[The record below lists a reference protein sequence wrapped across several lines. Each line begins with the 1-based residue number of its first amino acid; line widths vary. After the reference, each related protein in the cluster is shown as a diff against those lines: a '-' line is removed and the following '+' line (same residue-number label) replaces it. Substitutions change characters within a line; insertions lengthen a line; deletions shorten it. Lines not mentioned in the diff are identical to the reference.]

1 MSSTNW
7 QQWDIRLLTVL
18 ASLALSGFAVAFASL
33 PNDDAYTYIRT
44 AEIFLEQG
52 VGAAIS
58 HYTWA
63 GYPILIALVSLLGL
77 SLFTSA
83 YVLNA
88 IFFAILAYAF
98 ISILRHLDD
107 SNRIAWLAALT
118 VLAYPEL
125 NEYRDMVLRDVG
137 FWAMLLLALWRFMV
151 FVDTRQFSHSV
162 FFVLAMI
169 GAMLFR
175 AEAVIYLVAIPF
187 ALFLQSDRNTQQ
199 NRQDFLKLAGFICCV
214 GALGFL
220 MLLAAGINLFSLI
233 FELLRIYQPFL
244 ISRFNPDEAITAAQA
259 TAIFGEYAGIFSRD
273 YVSAIVAVGLSVVL
287 VMTLFYTIG
296 GPFFWLLAFGLVR
309 KHIRWHRAKV
319 APILAVSLTN
329 LFILVVFLY
338 TTKFLTGRYAL
349 VFGLMAAT
357 LVPFLISS
365 IIERNRGGKW
375 EKFVSYF
382 LILFFFY
389 CLIDSYVSFGKS
401 KDWLLDAA
409 GYVELQAES
418 DTQVLTNNH
427 TIAYFS
433 RQVEN
438 YDDIIREIAAQNILD
453 AAPGT
458 IVALEMYF
466 EMSLLVEQESVKS
479 SLQLLQQFPN
489 AGKPKMSIYRR
500 VD

>member
-1 MSSTNW
+1 
-7 QQWDIRLLTVL
+7 V
-18 ASLALSGFAVAFASL
+18 
-33 PNDDAYTYIRT
+33 
-44 AEIFLEQG
+44 
-52 VGAAIS
+52 
-58 HYTWA
+58 
-63 GYPILIALVSLLGL
+63 
-77 SLFTSA
+77 
-83 YVLNA
+83 
-88 IFFAILAYAF
+88 
-98 ISILRHLDD
+98 
-107 SNRIAWLAALT
+107 LT

-125 NEYRDMVLRDVG
+125 NEYRDMVLRDAG

-175 AEAVIYLVAIPF
+175 AEAVIYLVAIPV

-273 YVSAIVAVGLSVVL
+273 YVSAVVAVGLSVVL

-296 GPFFWLLAFGLVR
+296 GPFFWLLAFGLMR

-319 APILAVSLTN
+319 APILAVSLAN

-418 DTQVLTNNH
+418 ETQVLTNNH

-438 YDDIIREIAAQNILD
+438 YDDIIRELEAQNILD

-489 AGKPKMSIYRR
+489 AGQPKMSIYRR